1 MEAEQNQEVPEA
13 VAETQEVVVQQEE
26 KSETKSEEVAPSEP
40 ADPPKVAPEPEKTP
54 ETENSA
60 GELPE
65 APQAKPAEPEVVPEK
80 SPEETPAAK
89 SSEKSPEPEEQK
101 KSEEPQVQVN
111 SENEK
116 QEEEA
121 VKEVEPKKEE
131 EPAKEAESKTTDVNE
146 AKPEESEKAEETKT
160 GEEDKVQPEAD
171 GVQAEPPKEAETKQK
186 EPELPLFFGWFLL
199 PEEEERIKCAT
210 MDFLKT
216 LDTLEAFKEHI
227 SEFTGETE
235 KEVDLEQYFQNP
247 LRLHCTT
254 KFCDYGKA
262 EGAKEYAELEVVKDS
277 LTKSD
282 ELSVTALIVTPRVF
296 GARVALT
303 ETQMKLWPE
312 GADKEGVAPALLPS
326 VEALPV
332 GSRAHVTLGCSAGVD
347 PVQTGLDLLEILAL
361 QKEGK
366 EGTQVEMDLG
376 TLTYLTEGRWFLAL
390 REPIT
395 ADTTFSSFSD
405 DKPSSDQGKKDGEK
419 KKKKCT
425 ILWIACMFRSFSV
438 CTGMAWDD
446 LAGSV
451 RPDVPKRPAGSR
463 LSLSWCLFS
472 VCLATQAQRP

>member
-1 MEAEQNQEVPEA
+1 MEAEQNREVPEA
-13 VAETQEVVVQQEE
+13 VAETQEAAVQQEE
-26 KSETKSEEVAPSEP
+26 KSEPRSEEVAPSEP
-40 ADPPKVAPEPEKTP
+40 ADPPKAARKPEKTP
-54 ETENSA
+54 ENEPLA

-65 APQAKPAEPEVVPEK
+65 KEKATDSEAPPARP
-80 SPEETPAAK
+80 SETPAAE
-89 SSEKSPEPEEQK
+89 SSEKPPEPEQQK

-111 SENEK
+111 SEPEK

-131 EPAKEAESKTTDVNE
+131 SAKEAESKPTAVNE
-146 AKPEESEKAEETKT
+146 AMPEESDKGEETKT
-160 GEEDKVQPEAD
+160 EGGEDKVQPEAD
-171 GVQAEPPKEAETKQK
+171 GVQAEPPKEAETKPK

-227 SEFTGETE
+227 SEFTGEAE

-247 LRLHCTT
+247 LHLHCTT

-262 EGAKEYAELEVVKDS
+262 EGAKEYAELQVVKES
-277 LTKSD
+277 LAKSD
-282 ELSVTALIVTPRVF
+282 ELSVTALIVTPRIF

-312 GADKEGVAPALLPS
+312 GEDKEGVAPALMPS
-326 VEALPV
+326 VEALPM
-332 GSRAHVTLGCSAGVD
+332 GSRAHVTLGCSAGVEA
-347 PVQTGLDLLEILAL
+347 VQTGLDLLEILAL

-376 TLTYLTEGRWFLAL
+376 TLSYLSEGRWFLTL

-405 DKPSSDQGKKDGEK
+405 DKPTNDQGKKDGEK

-425 ILWIACMFRSFSV
+425 IL
-438 CTGMAWDD
+438 
-446 LAGSV
+446 
-451 RPDVPKRPAGSR
+451 
-463 LSLSWCLFS
+463 
-472 VCLATQAQRP
+472 

>member
-1 MEAEQNQEVPEA
+1 MSLDQVPLYTSACCVAMEAEQNQEVPEA
-13 VAETQEVVVQQEE
+13 VAETQEVAVQQEE
-26 KSETKSEEVAPSEP
+26 KSEPRSEEVAPSEP
-40 ADPPKVAPEPEKTP
+40 ADPPKEPEPEKTP
-54 ETENSA
+54 ETEPLA

-65 APQAKPAEPEVVPEK
+65 KEKATDSEAPPAKPSEPEVALEK
-80 SPEETPAAK
+80 SPEETPAAE
-89 SSEKSPEPEEQK
+89 SSEKPPEPEQQK

-111 SENEK
+111 SEPEK

-131 EPAKEAESKTTDVNE
+131 ESKPTAVNE
-146 AKPEESEKAEETKT
+146 AKPEESEKGEETKT
-160 GEEDKVQPEAD
+160 GGGGEDKVQPEAD
-171 GVQAEPPKEAETKQK
+171 GVQAESPKEAETKPK

-227 SEFTGETE
+227 SEFTGEAE

-262 EGAKEYAELEVVKDS
+262 EGAKEYAELQVVKES
-277 LTKSD
+277 FAKSD
-282 ELSVTALIVTPRVF
+282 ELSVTALIVTPRIF

-312 GADKEGVAPALLPS
+312 GADKEGVAPALLPN
-326 VEALPV
+326 VEALPA
-332 GSRAHVTLGCSAGVD
+332 GSRAHVTLGCSAGVEA
-347 PVQTGLDLLEILAL
+347 VQTGLDLLEILAL

-376 TLTYLTEGRWFLAL
+376 TLSYLSEGRWFLAL

-405 DKPSSDQGKKDGEK
+405 DKPTSNQGKKDGEK

-425 ILWIACMFRSFSV
+425 IL
-438 CTGMAWDD
+438 
-446 LAGSV
+446 
-451 RPDVPKRPAGSR
+451 
-463 LSLSWCLFS
+463 
-472 VCLATQAQRP
+472 

>member
-1 MEAEQNQEVPEA
+1 MEAEQNREVPEA
-13 VAETQEVVVQQEE
+13 VAETQEAAVQQEE
-26 KSETKSEEVAPSEP
+26 KSEPRSEEVAPSEP
-40 ADPPKVAPEPEKTP
+40 ADPPKAARKPEKTP
-54 ETENSA
+54 ENEPLA

-65 APQAKPAEPEVVPEK
+65 KEKATDSEAPPARPSEPEVALEK
-80 SPEETPAAK
+80 SPKETPAAE
-89 SSEKSPEPEEQK
+89 SSEKPPEPEQQK

-111 SENEK
+111 SEPEK

-121 VKEVEPKKEE
+121 VKEAESKPTEE
-131 EPAKEAESKTTDVNE
+131 AVKEAESKPTAVNE
-146 AKPEESEKAEETKT
+146 AMPEESDKGEETKT
-160 GEEDKVQPEAD
+160 EGGEDKVQPEAD
-171 GVQAEPPKEAETKQK
+171 GVQAEPPKEAETKPK

-227 SEFTGETE
+227 SEFTGEAE

-247 LRLHCTT
+247 LHLHCTT

-262 EGAKEYAELEVVKDS
+262 EGAKEYAELQVVKES
-277 LTKSD
+277 LAKSD
-282 ELSVTALIVTPRVF
+282 ELSVTALIVTPRIF

-312 GADKEGVAPALLPS
+312 GEDKEGVAPALMPS
-326 VEALPV
+326 VEALPM
-332 GSRAHVTLGCSAGVD
+332 GSRAHVTLGCSAGVEA
-347 PVQTGLDLLEILAL
+347 VQTGLDLLEILAL

-376 TLTYLTEGRWFLAL
+376 TLSYLSEGRWFLTL

-405 DKPSSDQGKKDGEK
+405 DKPTNDQGKKDGEK

-425 ILWIACMFRSFSV
+425 IL
-438 CTGMAWDD
+438 
-446 LAGSV
+446 
-451 RPDVPKRPAGSR
+451 
-463 LSLSWCLFS
+463 
-472 VCLATQAQRP
+472 

>member
-13 VAETQEVVVQQEE
+13 VAETQEVVVQQKE
-26 KSETKSEEVAPSEP
+26 KSEPRSEEVAPSEP
-40 ADPPKVAPEPEKTP
+40 ADPPKAAPKPEKTP
-54 ETENSA
+54 ETEPLA

-65 APQAKPAEPEVVPEK
+65 KEKATDSEAPPARP
-80 SPEETPAAK
+80 SETPAAE
-89 SSEKSPEPEEQK
+89 SSEKPPEPEQQK

-111 SENEK
+111 SEPEK

-121 VKEVEPKKEE
+121 VKE
-131 EPAKEAESKTTDVNE
+131 SKPTAVNE
-146 AKPEESEKAEETKT
+146 AKPEESDKGEETKT
-160 GEEDKVQPEAD
+160 EGGEDKVQPEAD
-171 GVQAEPPKEAETKQK
+171 GVQAEPPKEAETKPK

-227 SEFTGETE
+227 SEFTGEAE

-247 LRLHCTT
+247 LHLHCTT

-262 EGAKEYAELEVVKDS
+262 EGAKEYAELQVVKES
-277 LTKSD
+277 LAKSD
-282 ELSVTALIVTPRVF
+282 ELSVTALIVTPRIF
-296 GARVALT
+296 GARVTLT

-312 GADKEGVAPALLPS
+312 GEDKEGVAPALLPS
-326 VEALPV
+326 VEALPM
-332 GSRAHVTLGCSAGVD
+332 GSRAHVTLGCSAGVEA
-347 PVQTGLDLLEILAL
+347 VQTGLDLLEILAL

-376 TLTYLTEGRWFLAL
+376 TLSYLSEGRWFLTL

-405 DKPSSDQGKKDGEK
+405 DKPTSDQGKKDGEK
-419 KKKKCT
+419 KKKG
-425 ILWIACMFRSFSV
+425 RRHFS
-438 CTGMAWDD
+438 
-446 LAGSV
+446 
-451 RPDVPKRPAGSR
+451 
-463 LSLSWCLFS
+463 
-472 VCLATQAQRP
+472 

>member
-1 MEAEQNQEVPEA
+1 MEAEQNREVPEA
-13 VAETQEVVVQQEE
+13 VAETQEAAVQQEE
-26 KSETKSEEVAPSEP
+26 KSEPRSEEVAPSEP
-40 ADPPKVAPEPEKTP
+40 ADPPKAARKPEKTP
-54 ETENSA
+54 ENEPLA

-65 APQAKPAEPEVVPEK
+65 KEKATDSEAPPARPSEPEVALEK
-80 SPEETPAAK
+80 SPKETPAAE
-89 SSEKSPEPEEQK
+89 SSEKPPEPEQQK

-111 SENEK
+111 SEPEK

-131 EPAKEAESKTTDVNE
+131 SAKEAESKPTAVNE
-146 AKPEESEKAEETKT
+146 AMPEESDKGEETKT
-160 GEEDKVQPEAD
+160 EGGEDKVQPEAD
-171 GVQAEPPKEAETKQK
+171 GVQAEPPKEAETKPK

-227 SEFTGETE
+227 SEFTGEAE

-247 LRLHCTT
+247 LHLHCTT

-262 EGAKEYAELEVVKDS
+262 EGAKEYAELQVVKES
-277 LTKSD
+277 LAKSD
-282 ELSVTALIVTPRVF
+282 ELSVTALIVTPRIF

-312 GADKEGVAPALLPS
+312 GEDKEGVAPALMPS
-326 VEALPV
+326 VEALPM
-332 GSRAHVTLGCSAGVD
+332 GSRAHVTLGCSAGVEA
-347 PVQTGLDLLEILAL
+347 VQTGLDLLEILAL

-376 TLTYLTEGRWFLAL
+376 TLSYLSEGRWFLTL

-405 DKPSSDQGKKDGEK
+405 DKPTNDQGKKDGEK

-425 ILWIACMFRSFSV
+425 IL
-438 CTGMAWDD
+438 
-446 LAGSV
+446 
-451 RPDVPKRPAGSR
+451 
-463 LSLSWCLFS
+463 
-472 VCLATQAQRP
+472 